1 MNLKNSFIRL
11 SGWLLLGTILT
22 GCQTTSPQADTRPRF
37 YESASTDLILRF
49 NNWETIHQLRPEF
62 REGGSFLPILT
73 LADVERQLGTQ
84 SVGRRLAV
92 VVLGFLFPPD
102 IEAKYAREW
111 DALLSARGF
120 RRVVVLRTGAGKTI
134 DGLLL
139 VHDSSIGGAHDQ
151 VAVAARPAAL
161 PAPAGANAA
170 NPSVR

>member
-1 MNLKNSFIRL
+1 MNLKNSLIRL
-11 SGWLLLGTILT
+11 SGGLLLCFILA
-22 GCQTTSPQADTRPRF
+22 GCQTTVPQADTRPRF

-73 LADVERQLGTQ
+73 LADIERQLGTQ
-84 SVGRRLAV
+84 PVRRRLAV

-102 IEAKYAREW
+102 MEARYAREW

-120 RRVVVLRTGAGKTI
+120 QRVVVLRTGAGKTI

-151 VAVAARPAAL
+151 VAAARPAAFS
-161 PAPAGANAA
+161 PPVGANAA
-170 NPSVR
+170 NPSVH